1 MQRCIRLQ
9 AGSASL
15 DHGRRDL
22 GTIRVVGDIEY
33 ELASLQLQL
42 AIGEAQIHGECDVSH
57 TSHAGLSRQVPSH
70 IVASAKRKLRLLDAR
85 LVQG

>member
-22 GTIRVVGDIEY
+22 GTIRVVGGTEY

-42 AIGEAQIHGECDVSH
+42 AIGEAQIHGECEVSH
-57 TSHAGLSRQVPSH
+57 DHAGLSRQVPSH
-70 IVASAKRKLRLLDAR
+70 IVASVKRKLRLLDAK
-85 LVQG
+85 LVQR